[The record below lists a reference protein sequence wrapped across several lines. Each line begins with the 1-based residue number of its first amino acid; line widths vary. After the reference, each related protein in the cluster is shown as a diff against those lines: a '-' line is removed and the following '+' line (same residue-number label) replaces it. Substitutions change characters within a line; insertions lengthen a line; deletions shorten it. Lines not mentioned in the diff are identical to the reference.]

1 MHIITKKRLKDFY
14 EKHKDSNGPL
24 LAWFRIININRYGN
38 LADLRNT
45 FPSADLVGKCI
56 VFNIGGNKYR
66 LITVIHFNREKVFI
80 RNILTHKAYN
90 NGMWKK
96 GCGND

>member
-14 EKHKDSNGPL
+14 EKQKDSKGPL
-24 LAWFRIININRYGN
+24 LAWFRIIKNNRYEN

-45 FPSADLVGKCI
+45 FPSSDLVGKCI

-80 RNILTHKAYN
+80 RNVLTHKAYN
-90 NGMWKK
+90 IGTWKK

>member
-14 EKHKDSNGPL
+14 EKQKDSKEPL
-24 LAWFRIININRYGN
+24 LAWFRIINSNRYGN

-45 FPSADLVGKCI
+45 FPRADLVGKCI

-80 RNILTHKAYN
+80 RNVLTHKAYN
-90 NGMWKK
+90 NGTWKK